1 MFNLTTFFSPDW
13 FTDAFIKLFGY
24 PCYILTQCGI
34 YFSTAL
40 FLQFAFNTLF
50 SVYRSFTV
58 RNLLKKQISFLTAF
72 GFVFFGTITQTMM
85 TAMIKSTNPH
95 PDSDD
100 SDSPNS
106 PLAKNQ
112 NLSSSPNFRPPKYH
126 SQIKTKILNLK
137 NKSPMPRSSPP
148 SSPIKP
154 PSSSILHPNPND
166 HTQSSN
172 VETSSPPPP
181 NYNSHNNLSPQPPQL
196 SSLSSPLY
204 LHNSLTHDD
213 TNCDNSFTDSP
224 IHNPWQSIKCYPP
237 TPPPIKTNDIPLTSV
252 NNIFNPPESPVKVY
266 SSCRFPPE

>member
-1 MFNLTTFFSPDW
+1 
-13 FTDAFIKLFGY
+13 
-24 PCYILTQCGI
+24 
-34 YFSTAL
+34 
-40 FLQFAFNTLF
+40 
-50 SVYRSFTV
+50 
-58 RNLLKKQISFLTAF
+58 
-72 GFVFFGTITQTMM
+72 MM

-148 SSPIKP
+148 SS
-154 PSSSILHPNPND
+154 NPND

-172 VETSSPPPP
+172 VETSSAPPP
-181 NYNSHNNLSPQPPQL
+181 NYNSHNNFSPQPPQL

-213 TNCDNSFTDSP
+213 TNCDNSFTDPP